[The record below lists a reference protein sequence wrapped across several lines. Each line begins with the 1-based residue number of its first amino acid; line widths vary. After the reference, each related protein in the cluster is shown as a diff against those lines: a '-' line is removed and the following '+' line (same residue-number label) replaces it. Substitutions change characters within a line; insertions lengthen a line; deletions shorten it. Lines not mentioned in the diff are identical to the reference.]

1 MRRQSFRALGA
12 AEVDAALGDL
22 DAQVLAQAA
31 QAGAVAAAQQLRELF
46 WGLGH
51 QAQGALQ
58 EVCWRRGAGGGGAG
72 GLGRT
77 QGEPTGREGLC
88 LGGGGGVG
96 WVLGGVRGGGGGW
109 VRCGGRRDYGGDKG
123 GELLLLMVLVVELG

>member
-72 GLGRT
+72 GLGGT
-77 QGEPTGREGLC
+77 QGGLARRKGLC
-88 LGGGGGVG
+88 WGGGLSSGWALGNVRGGVG
-96 WVLGGVRGGGGGW
+96 RGW
-109 VRCGGRRDYGGDKG
+109 VRCGRDYGGNKG
-123 GELLLLMVLVVELG
+123 GELLLLMLLVVELG